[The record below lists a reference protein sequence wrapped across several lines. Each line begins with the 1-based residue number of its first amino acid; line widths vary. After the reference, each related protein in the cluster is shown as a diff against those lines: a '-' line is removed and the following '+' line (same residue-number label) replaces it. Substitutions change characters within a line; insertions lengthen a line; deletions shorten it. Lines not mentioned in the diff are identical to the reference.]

1 MATHSGNGLGVS
13 GRVVTEGGDPRTTG
27 FLDRLYDAALEP
39 AQWPGVLAD
48 FAGMVGGEGAA
59 LLFQNQDTG
68 NGDGLFVGI
77 DPAAKPLYFGR
88 FRMRNVV
95 MLKNDQERLRR
106 NFVPR
111 VITDQDVLPKD
122 ELLRSDYYNDFLKPF
137 GVHSVLMVGLAVR
150 GVSAATLN
158 IVRPG
163 GRPDYA
169 APEVRVARAIQPH
182 LIRAYG
188 LGLKL
193 GERSPVDGALA
204 DVLDGS
210 PHGVLV
216 LDAAGRVR
224 HLNPA
229 AEAILA
235 RADGLELSRGA
246 LVAATTDVTRAL
258 QALVAAAGDPDAA
271 LRRGGSVALPRPS
284 QASPL
289 LVTVAPARTSR
300 LSVFGAG
307 PAVIV
312 SVTDPEAAVDLPE
325 PFLRQLFGLTP
336 AEARVALKLLEGCDP
351 RQAAA
356 ALGLSFYTVR
366 AHLVRIFGKTGTGRQ
381 AELVRLLMR
390 ASGVHRA

>member
-1 MATHSGNGLGVS
+1 MATNSGGGLGVD
-13 GRVVTEGGDPRTTG
+13 GRIVTEAGDPRTSG

-39 AQWPGVLAD
+39 TQWSGVLED

-59 LLFQNQDTG
+59 LLFQNQETG

-88 FRMRNVV
+88 FKMRNVV
-95 MLKNDQERLRR
+95 MLRNDQERLRR

-122 ELLRSDYYNDFLKPF
+122 ELLRSDYYNEFLRPF
-137 GVHSVLMVGLAVR
+137 GVHSLLMVGLAVR

-169 APEVRVARAIQPH
+169 APEVRVARALQPH

-193 GERSPVDGALA
+193 GERSPVDSAFA

-210 PHGVLV
+210 PHGIMI

-224 HLNPA
+224 HVNPS

-235 RADGLELSRGA
+235 GADGLELSRGA
-246 LVAATTDVTRAL
+246 LIAAT
-258 QALVAAAGDPDAA
+258 PDAEII
-271 LRRGGSVALPRPS
+271 LTG
-284 QASPL
+284 
-289 LVTVAPARTSR
+289 
-300 LSVFGAG
+300 
-307 PAVIV
+307 
-312 SVTDPEAAVDLPE
+312 DHH
-325 PFLRQLFGLTP
+325 GLT
-336 AEARVALKLLEGCDP
+336 
-351 RQAAA
+351 
-356 ALGLSFYTVR
+356 
-366 AHLVRIFGKTGTGRQ
+366 
-381 AELVRLLMR
+381 
-390 ASGVHRA
+390 ASDFVL